1 MTGLPE
7 IIIGSGPAGIS
18 AAKARLAR
26 GARVL
31 MLDGGQDLEPENR
44 AHQDRMASRFSTGW
58 TTADI
63 DSYRAANEAPP
74 PGQVRR
80 FGSDF
85 AQEPLAATC
94 ADDPGWF
101 GLRASHAIGG
111 LSNLWG
117 ASVLPNRTADMADWP
132 VGAGDLAPHYR
143 AVADFMPIAGD
154 TGFDG
159 MFPALSMEGHDSLP
173 MGPQARRVLDRASP
187 DPGLTLG
194 PARQAVRPGCKSC
207 GLCLH
212 GCPWNLIFSARHV
225 LPDLAGNPAFA
236 HRPGAVVRAVTQQG
250 DSVRVHLDGG
260 ETIEGARVLV
270 AAGVLETAR
279 IALASD
285 WADRLTLRDS
295 QHGFMPL
302 LTPVAAD
309 PAAPRHTLT
318 TLFAEL
324 DDPALSPF
332 LIHSQIY
339 AYNEFYGP
347 EMIARYGRLMPGVGP
362 PLFRRLARHM
372 MVAQTF
378 LHSDHSARM
387 HLTGAPDGRLRVT
400 LDPNPET
407 LPLLRRA
414 QKRLARALRPTGVL
428 ALVPAAHA
436 GLPGSSFHAGSSL
449 PMGELTDL
457 LGRPDG
463 LDRVHVV
470 DASVLPA
477 IAATTITFTVMANAH
492 RIGMETPV

>member
-1 MTGLPE
+1 MTALPE

-18 AAKARLAR
+18 TAFARLAR

-31 MLDGGQDLEPENR
+31 MLDGGRDLEPDNQAR
-44 AHQDRMASRFSTGW
+44 QTHMADSFATGW
-58 TTADI
+58 TPAQI
-63 DSYRAANEAPP
+63 DSYRDANAAPP

-94 ADDPGWF
+94 ADDPDWF
-101 GLRASHAIGG
+101 GLRASRAIGG

-117 ASVLPNRTADMADWP
+117 SSVLPNRDADMADWP
-132 VGAGDLAPHYR
+132 PGAADLAPHYR
-143 AVADFMPIAGD
+143 AVAGFMPIAGD
-154 TGFDG
+154 TCFDG
-159 MFPALSMEGHDSLP
+159 MFPALSMDGHDSLP
-173 MGPQARRVLDRASP
+173 MGAQARRVLDRNTP
-187 DPGLTLG
+187 DPALTLG
-194 PARQAVRPGCKSC
+194 PARQAVRRGCKSC

-212 GCPWNLIFSARHV
+212 GCPWNLIFSARQA
-225 LPDLAGNPAFA
+225 LPDLAGNPSFL
-236 HRPGAVVRAVTQQG
+236 HRPGAPVRAVTQDG
-250 DSVRVHLDGG
+250 DTVRVHLDSG
-260 ETIEGARVLV
+260 ETIDGARVFV

-285 WADRLTLRDS
+285 WADTLTLRDS

-302 LTPVAAD
+302 LTRVAAD

-339 AYNEFYGP
+339 AYNEFYAP

-362 PLFRRLARHM
+362 PLFRWLARHM

-387 HLTGAPDGRLRVT
+387 HLTRAPDGRLRVT
-400 LDPNPET
+400 PDPNPDT
-407 LPLLRRA
+407 LPLLKQA
-414 QKRLARALRPTGVL
+414 QTRLARALRPAGLL

-436 GLPGSSFHAGSSL
+436 GPPGSSFHAGSTL
-449 PMGELTDL
+449 PMGGLTDL
-457 LGRPDG
+457 LGRPGG

-492 RIGMETPV
+492 RIGTETPA